1 MYFPE
6 TLHLKRQ
13 ISQKPEVLLNLKK
26 YISVPGMKG
35 TQVTYSY
42 ICSSQERTLEVRVE
56 IHHLSLYNPGG
67 RHNENPGA
75 CLSTCICVTI
85 HLLRECCCRLSLSQL
100 SSSVFLYILFSISF
114 FFFFVSNHASPLQVH
129 YYEDGNVQ
137 LVSHKEVQESMS
149 VSVSTSHCIMVVCYM
164 LTTGCSCIVQMRDM
178 L

>member
-1 MYFPE
+1 MQSNGSCGNLHGDLM
-6 TLHLKRQ
+6 TLGFWYRLFHLEYVFFLKPS
-13 ISQKPEVLLNLKK
+13 IWNVKFLNNQKFYTCEKNFL
-26 YISVPGMKG
+26 SVPAMKG

-75 CLSTCICVTI
+75 CLSTCICMTI

-114 FFFFVSNHASPLQVH
+114 FFFLR
-129 YYEDGNVQ
+129 
-137 LVSHKEVQESMS
+137 K
-149 VSVSTSHCIMVVCYM
+149 
-164 LTTGCSCIVQMRDM
+164 
-178 L
+178 